1 MAESRSESPEFG
13 QRVEGYDV
21 PVVNERAVRAAA
33 GLLFLVGFLAVTY
46 AFYTGDFQPVR
57 AFGFLFLV
65 DMGIRIGF
73 DYRFAPSM
81 AIGALIV
88 RRQRPE
94 WVEARP
100 KRAAWMIGFGLAF
113 TACMGMGFLGI
124 QNVYMLALCSLCLG
138 VMFLEAAFGI
148 CLGCALYRRFAK
160 TKPTLCSGDS
170 CTYEAPSRRS
180 LFARESSH
188 SH

>member
-1 MAESRSESPEFG
+1 MSTPRTEKPDFG
-13 QRVEGYDV
+13 QWVEGFDV
-21 PVVNERAVRAAA
+21 PVVNERSVRAAA

-57 AFGFLFLV
+57 GFGFLFLI

-81 AIGALIV
+81 ILGALAV

-100 KRAAWMIGFGLAF
+100 KRVAWLIGFGLAF

-124 QNVYMLALCSLCLG
+124 QNVSMLALCSLCLA

-148 CLGCALYRRFAK
+148 CVGCEIYRRFAK
-160 TKPTLCSGDS
+160 TPPTLCAGDV
-170 CTYEAPSRRS
+170 CTYQAPTRRS
-180 LFARESSH
+180 LFTRSEPH
-188 SH
+188 GH